1 MRAPVT
7 ARRIEVRALR
17 PEDDRTR
24 FRSGDPDLDRFFL
37 RFAGQSQFKHHLGVT
52 YVAVEGGTILGFAT
66 VAAAQ
71 IEAMAQPPAQ
81 AAGMPR
87 HPRPVVRIGRL
98 AVSEAARG
106 LGVGQLLVRFV
117 LALGHA
123 TAPQIGCV
131 GILVD
136 AKLGAV
142 GFYEKLGFFKLGVFA
157 GELGDRPVPTSMFLP
172 LGSVPKGP

>member
-1 MRAPVT
+1 M
-7 ARRIEVRALR
+7 IEVRALR
-17 PEDDRTR
+17 PEDDRSP

-37 RFAGQSQFKHHLGVT
+37 RFAGQNQFKHHLGVT
-52 YVAVEGGTILGFAT
+52 YIAVEGGTILGFAT

-71 IEAMAQPPAQ
+71 IEAMALPPAQ

-87 HPRPVVRIGRL
+87 HPLPVVRLGRL

-117 LALGHA
+117 LGLGQA
-123 TAPQIGCV
+123 TATQIGCV

-136 AKLGAV
+136 AKPGAV
-142 GFYEKLGFFKLGVFA
+142 GFYEKLGFIQLGVFA

>member
-1 MRAPVT
+1 VT
-7 ARRIEVRALR
+7 DRRIEVRALR
-17 PEDDRTR
+17 PEGDRTR

-37 RFAGQSQFKHHLGVT
+37 RFAGQNRFKHHLGVT
-52 YVAVEGGTILGFAT
+52 YIAVEGGTILGFAT

-71 IEAMAQPPAQ
+71 IEAMALPPGQ
-81 AAGMPR
+81 LAGIPR
-87 HPRPVVRIGRL
+87 HPLPVLRLGRL

-117 LALGHA
+117 LGLGQA
-123 TAPQIGCV
+123 TAAQIGCV

-142 GFYEKLGFFKLGVFA
+142 GFYEKLGFIKLGVFA

-172 LGSVPKGP
+172 LGSIPKGP

>member
-1 MRAPVT
+1 MT
-7 ARRIEVRALR
+7 DRRIEVRALR
-17 PEDDRTR
+17 AEDDRSQ

-37 RFAGQSQFKHHLGVT
+37 RFAGQNQFKHHLGVT
-52 YVAVEGGTILGFAT
+52 HIAVEGGTILGFAT

-71 IEAMAQPPAQ
+71 IEAMALPRAQ
-81 AAGMPR
+81 AAGVPR
-87 HPRPVVRIGRL
+87 HPLPVVRLGRL
-98 AVSEAARG
+98 AVSEAATG
-106 LGVGQLLVRFV
+106 LGVGQLLVRF
-117 LALGHA
+117 LLGLGQA
-123 TAPQIGCV
+123 TATRLGCV

-142 GFYEKLGFFKLGVFA
+142 GFYEKLGFIKLGVFA